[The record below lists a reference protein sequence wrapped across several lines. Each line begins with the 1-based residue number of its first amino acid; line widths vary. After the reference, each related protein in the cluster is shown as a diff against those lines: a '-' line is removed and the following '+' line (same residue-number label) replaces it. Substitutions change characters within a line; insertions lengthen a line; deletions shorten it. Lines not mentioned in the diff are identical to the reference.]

1 MKDKLKKIIL
11 SHLTIWIFNG
21 IIINLIIEMIC
32 RGSFNQGIDFLILK
46 KKTFMYNS
54 IIILL
59 TSSVF
64 ISAKGELINVVE

>member
-11 SHLTIWIFNG
+11 SPLTIWIFNG

-46 KKTFMYNS
+46 KRPLC
-54 IIILL
+54 IIL
-59 TSSVF
+59 
-64 ISAKGELINVVE
+64 